1 MFKKDVFSAFPIL
14 KPLHILDFKIEEIG
28 IKRNKMSESP
38 ENYSDFVDY
47 AECWASQ
54 FEKLRLARFSFEE
67 VLVFPWKVQDEIIC
81 FTCLDFESQALLAT
95 EILFCLEHNFFT
107 DFNTFD
113 FQTKMC
119 RAHTL
124 SVEALSCL
132 KKWRKPVPANIFFC
146 ESRFYDDIIKFTT
159 AAYATSVISGVD
171 EIDAGMRDILLSC
184 ERELSATLP
193 STRESKW
200 LLANSKAMRQKSYGD
215 ERYARQEWGEALYH
229 QNKRNSFLQDMH
241 DITNDSWLSSRGT
254 VPEADTKRTNE
265 LNTICTGL
273 RISEKQTE
281 QKEVVAPLPNMPVIG
296 EFVKSCFNDQ
306 K

>member
-1 MFKKDVFSAFPIL
+1 M
-14 KPLHILDFKIEEIG
+14 
-28 IKRNKMSESP
+28 RSP
-38 ENYSDFVDY
+38 WFQHLLSNSTYCAAIPRRRRRVRRR
-47 AECWASQ
+47 WLRRRRVRRRLRRRSQ
-54 FEKLRLARFSFEE
+54 VR
-67 VLVFPWKVQDEIIC
+67 
-81 FTCLDFESQALLAT
+81 
-95 EILFCLEHNFFT
+95 
-107 DFNTFD
+107 
-113 FQTKMC
+113 
-119 RAHTL
+119 
-124 SVEALSCL
+124 
-132 KKWRKPVPANIFFC
+132 
-146 ESRFYDDIIKFTT
+146 
-159 AAYATSVISGVD
+159 
-171 EIDAGMRDILLSC
+171 MRRRRRQSSSILLSC

-215 ERYARQEWGEALYH
+215 ERYASQEWGEALYH